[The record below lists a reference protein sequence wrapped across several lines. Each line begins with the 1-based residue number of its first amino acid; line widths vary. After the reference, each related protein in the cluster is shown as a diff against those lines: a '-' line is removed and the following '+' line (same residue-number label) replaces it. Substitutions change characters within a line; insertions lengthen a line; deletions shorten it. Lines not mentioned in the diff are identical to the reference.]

1 MLYEL
6 RNYRVKQ
13 GKMKQ
18 WLILMEKEIMPF
30 QVSQGMVVPACFT
43 AVKDKNLFLWL
54 RRFKNEG
61 QRKKLYRKVYE
72 SDHWKSVLQPK
83 IDKVLDTSS
92 IVVTDILPAPFS
104 VLQ

>member
-6 RNYRVKQ
+6 RHYKVKK

-18 WLILMEKEIMPF
+18 WLILMEKEIIPF
-30 QVSQGMVVPACFT
+30 QVSQGMVVAACFT

-61 QRKKLYRKVYE
+61 ERKKLYRKVYE
-72 SDHWKSVLQPK
+72 SDQWKSVLRPK

-92 IVVTDILPAPFS
+92 IAVTDILPAPFS
-104 VLQ
+104 MLQ